1 VSALLLAA
9 LTDALNRAQ
18 EALAPQVG
26 NVTAIAGSQVTV
38 SLRGATVTL
47 PRLASY
53 TPTVGDAVIVLPIV
67 NGQKIVL
74 GKPA

>member
-1 VSALLLAA
+1 MSPALLAA

-18 EALAPQVG
+18 EALAPQIG
-26 NVTAIAGSQVTV
+26 NVTGTSGSQVVV